1 VSPRRWAALA
11 TGLLALA
18 PAGCASNDG
27 GKGSSLV
34 DPAKRPPIN
43 SLDIDPDSGA
53 LLLTTNRGFFRIANG
68 RAARVRGV
76 VRTADGPSPVGTFL
90 AVKALG
96 SGRYLGSGHPDRKG
110 KVEDFLGVLRSENA
124 GRSWRVVGR
133 YGLSDLHVLRLLHDR
148 IYAYDAVLPGLLI
161 SEDDGKKWS
170 EKATP
175 RGLVLDAV
183 VDPEDRDY
191 VLASNENEIF
201 RSEDA
206 GNTWRSI
213 TQAPSARLDWPTP
226 DRLYRADK
234 DGAVYRSD
242 DGGEEWD
249 TAGRID
255 GEPWKLKAA
264 GPEELYAAL
273 SDATIVHSKDG
284 GRTWKERFKP

>member
-1 VSPRRWAALA
+1 MPPVGRTALVAALA
-11 TGLLALA
+11 ALTL
-18 PAGCASNDG
+18 AGCASNDS

-43 SLDIDPDSGA
+43 SLDVDPDTGT
-53 LLLTTNRGFFRIANG
+53 LLITTNRGFFRISGG
-68 RAARVRGV
+68 RARRVRGV
-76 VRTADGPSPVGTFL
+76 VRTPDGPSPVGTFL

-96 SGRYLGSGHPDRKG
+96 HKRYLGSGHPDRKG
-110 KVEDFLGVLRSENA
+110 RVEDFLGVLRSENA
-124 GRSWRVVGR
+124 GRTWRVVGR
-133 YGLSDLHVLRLLHDR
+133 YGLSDLHVLRLLHHR

-161 SEDDGKKWS
+161 SEDDGKKWA

-183 VDPEDRDY
+183 VDPGDRDH

-201 RSEDA
+201 RSEDS
-206 GNTWRSI
+206 GDTWRSI
-213 TQAPSARLDWPTP
+213 TQAPAARLDWPAA

-234 DGAVYRSD
+234 DGTVYRSD

-249 TAGRID
+249 TVGRVE
-255 GEPWKLKAA
+255 GEPWKLKAT

-273 SDATIVHSKDG
+273 SDATIVHSSDG
-284 GRTWKERFKP
+284 GRTWEERFKP